1 MHTELQPLN
10 ALRDEWQA
18 LQPLSAE
25 NETRLWKKLRLEW
38 NYHSNHIEGNT
49 LTYGETELLLLH
61 DRTTGNH
68 SHREYLEMKAHD
80 VGIEHARTLATDKD
94 RLISESDIRD
104 LNRIILKEPFWKK
117 AETADGQS
125 TRKEII
131 PGDYKTT
138 PNSVRQANGEIMSF
152 ASVEET
158 PARMGD
164 LVTWLRQELTSPTLP
179 IAACI
184 AKLHHDFIVI
194 HPFEDGNGRVARLLV
209 NYVLIRSGY
218 LPLIV
223 RTDEKE
229 AYLTALRLADAG
241 ELSALMTYLQ
251 GRLEWSLQLGIKA
264 AQGEGIEEPSDLE
277 KEVAIF
283 VRNQQGPKGEKKR
296 SSEAVRELLDLGLR
310 EFIEKFDAKLSKLA
324 PLFTDHKVKVSPT
337 ISGGG
342 ITSESKPLASL
353 EWLIQRTNQP
363 SQFTDTNQPSQFTV
377 TYEFLG
383 YGTAHPFNVLA
394 SFRLQ
399 FGEYRYILTIDNAEQ
414 FRRPYSEPVL
424 PDEAES
430 LANKALARAFAEIK
444 KHSGS
449 QE

>member
-1 MHTELQPLN
+1 MCFHLRLPCRMHTELQPLD

-49 LTYGETELLLLH
+49 LTYGETVQFLVY

-80 VGIEHARTLATDKD
+80 VGIEHVRTLASDKD

-104 LNRIILKEPFWKK
+104 LNRIILKEPFWKY
-117 AETADGQS
+117 AETTDGQS

-131 PGDYKTT
+131 PGQYKTT
-138 PNSVRQANGEIMSF
+138 PNNVRLPDDGIFLF

-164 LVTWLRQELTSPTLP
+164 LVSWLRQELTSPTLP

-184 AKLHHDFIVI
+184 AKLHHDFVLI
-194 HPFEDGNGRVARLLV
+194 HPFDDGNGRVARLLV
-209 NYVLIRSGY
+209 NYVLIRNGY

-251 GRLEWSLQLGIKA
+251 RRLEWSLQLGIKA
-264 AQGEGIEEPSDLE
+264 AKGESIEEPSDLE

-296 SSEAVRELLDLGLR
+296 SAETLRELLDLGLR
-310 EFIEKFDAKLSKLA
+310 EFIEKFDAKLNKLA
-324 PLFTDHKVKVSPT
+324 PLFTDQRLQVRPIINGVT
-337 ISGGG
+337 
-342 ITSESKPLASL
+342 SKPLVSL
-353 EWLIQRTNQP
+353 EHILKHADQTSELSVQHDLR
-363 SQFTDTNQPSQFTV
+363 
-377 TYEFLG
+377 G
-383 YGTAHPFNVLA
+383 YGSAGSHPFDVQA
-394 SFRLQ
+394 SFNLT
-399 FGEYRYILTIDNAEQ
+399 FGDYRYILKINGQEQ
-414 FRRPYSEPVL
+414 LRRPYSEPVL

-430 LANKALARAFAEIK
+430 LANIALAYAFEEIK
-444 KHSGS
+444 KRSGS
-449 QE
+449 KE

>member
-1 MHTELQPLN
+1 MQIELQPLD

-25 NETRLWKKLRLEW
+25 NEARLWKKLRLEW

-68 SHREYLEMKAHD
+68 THREYLEMKAHD
-80 VGIEHARTLATDKD
+80 VGIEHVRALAADKD
-94 RLISESDIRD
+94 RLISEGDIRD
-104 LNRIILKEPFWKK
+104 LNQIILKESFWKY
-117 AETADGQS
+117 AETPDGQS

-131 PGDYKTT
+131 PGQYKTT
-138 PNSVRQANGEIMSF
+138 PNSVLQASGEMLSF

-158 PARMGD
+158 PVRMGD

-209 NYVLIRSGY
+209 NYVLIRNGY

-251 GRLEWSLQLGIKA
+251 RRLEWSLQLGIKA
-264 AQGEGIEEPSDLE
+264 AKGESIEEPSDLE
-277 KEVAIF
+277 KEIAIF
-283 VRNQQGPKGEKKR
+283 VRNQQEHKDKVVFR
-296 SSEAVRELLDLGLR
+296 SPQVMRELFDAGLR
-310 EFIEKFDAKLSKLA
+310 QFVEKVGAKLSMFT
-324 PLFTDHKVKVSPT
+324 PLFKVHEVRIQPSDLNYSGSPATALERMIQRPSQSPFEVTNVFHRYLGKSPT
-337 ISGGG
+337 PFDVETRIAIS
-342 ITSESKPLASL
+342 
-353 EWLIQRTNQP
+353 
-363 SQFTDTNQPSQFTV
+363 
-377 TYEFLG
+377 
-383 YGTAHPFNVLA
+383 
-394 SFRLQ
+394 
-399 FGEYRYILTIDNAEQ
+399 FGEFRYLVVIAGQQQ
-414 FRRPYSEPVL
+414 FERTYTEPVL
-424 PDEAES
+424 PDEA
-430 LANKALARAFAEIK
+430 
-444 KHSGS
+444 
-449 QE
+449 

>member
-1 MHTELQPLN
+1 MHNELQPLD

-49 LTYGETELLLLH
+49 LTYGETVQFLVY

-80 VGIEHARTLATDKD
+80 KGIDYVRALAADKE
-94 RLISESDIRD
+94 RIISERDIRD
-104 LNRIILKEPFWKK
+104 LNQIILKEPFWKY

-131 PGDYKTT
+131 PGQYKTT
-138 PNSVRQANGEIMSF
+138 PNNVRLPDGGTFLF

-164 LVTWLRQELTSPTLP
+164 LVAWLRQELTPPSLP

-184 AKLHHDFIVI
+184 AKLHHDFVLI
-194 HPFEDGNGRVARLLV
+194 HPFDDGNGRVARLLV

-251 GRLEWSLQLGIKA
+251 RRLEWSLQLGIKA
-264 AQGEGIEEPSDLE
+264 AQGESIEEPSDLE
-277 KEVAIF
+277 KEIAIF
-283 VRNQQGPKGEKKR
+283 VRNTQGPKGEKKR
-296 SSEAVRELLDLGLR
+296 SAQAMRELLDLGLR

-353 EWLIQRTNQP
+353 EWLIQH
-363 SQFTDTNQPSQFTV
+363 TNQPSQFTV

-383 YGTAHPFNVLA
+383 YGTAHPFNVVA

-399 FGEYRYILTIDNAEQ
+399 FGEYRYILSFDNTEQ
-414 FRRPYSEPVL
+414 FRRPYTEPVL

-430 LANKALARAFAEIK
+430 LANKALAHAFEEIK
-444 KHSGS
+444 KRSGS
-449 QE
+449 KE